1 MASIYIGSF
10 PPREDNQYH
19 DIDYSC
25 TDGRVREF
33 VWNGKLIYE
42 ENAIAEP
49 GWQAKLV
56 DVVMQNNLHID
67 NGRGLHAFVYKMIDD
82 GLLPDWNPND

>member
-1 MASIYIGSF
+1 MASIFIASF
-10 PPREDNQYH
+10 PRVENQYH
-19 DIDYSC
+19 DIDYS
-25 TDGRVREF
+25 TLDGRVREF
-33 VWNGKLIYE
+33 VWNGKLIYQ

-56 DVVMQNNLHID
+56 DVVLVNHLHIN
-67 NGRGLHAFVYKMIDD
+67 NGRGLHAFVYKMIED